1 MNGEHDNP
9 FERYGIDPLAGP
21 EGITERLRELI
32 ESSPE
37 SERADI
43 RAAWEELTLH
53 PLRRLRAA
61 LTAHPESRPA
71 IGAPPPPPTI
81 AAALDPAALQPADL
95 ELGPGIAAALTAPPP
110 LPDLPLDQDRILHDG
125 PDVH

>member
-1 MNGEHDNP
+1 MSGERDNP

-37 SERADI
+37 SERAAI

-61 LTAHPESRPA
+61 LTAHPESRAP
-71 IGAPPPPPTI
+71 IGAPPPAAVAAPP
-81 AAALDPAALQPADL
+81 DPPAMQAADL
-95 ELGPGIAAALTAPPP
+95 ELGPGIAAALSPPPP
-110 LPDLPLDQDRILHDG
+110 LPELPLDHDRILHDG